1 MRKRLALP
9 VLTALAL
16 AACASTETGD
26 TAAAPEGRDCFNAD
40 NVSGYTYIDN
50 QHVGISVGAN
60 RKYILTTMFNARDLD
75 WTQAIALR
83 STSSWVCT
91 GNGLDLQLHTRGPL
105 HQTFAITN
113 VARAPK
119 KCRWKHWRRR
129 CTENALASWKTN
141 ARV

>member
-75 WTQAIALR
+75 WTQAIAIR
-83 STSSWVCT
+83 STTSWICT
-91 GNGLDLQLHTRGPL
+91 GNGLGVEVIGGNPQRNYPIT
-105 HQTFAITN
+105 AIE
-113 VARAPK
+113 RAPDPAP
-119 KCRWKHWRRR
+119 
-129 CTENALASWKTN
+129 NADQGS
-141 ARV
+141 